1 MTERLF
7 DYDSK
12 LCSFDAE
19 VISCNSIDGKYEI
32 LLDKTAFFPCEGGQT
47 SDVGTLGNANVENV
61 IERNKDIFHICDAPL
76 TVGSTVKGK
85 IDFSHR
91 YYNMQSHTGEHII
104 SGLVH
109 RLYGYENVGFHLS
122 REGMT
127 VDFSGELTREQLD
140 EIEELANRVIYECR
154 PIKCYYPT
162 DEELG
167 SISYRSKLDN
177 LENTRLVVIDGV
189 DICACCAPH
198 VYNTGEVG
206 IIKILDFIRYKGGV
220 RLNVV
225 CGMAALHDY
234 REKYTQCKAISNALS
249 VKQNEVFDAT
259 KRLMETID
267 GYREKLYF
275 AKKELRTYKLA
286 SLEETDGNICI
297 FEDDTDTN
305 DVREFVNSAMQKCGG
320 ICACFVGNDTDGYKY
335 IAASNSINMRDVSA
349 KMKNQLLC
357 RGGGS
362 EKMIQGSTAAKRN
375 EIEIFFKEQ

>member
-7 DYDSK
+7 DKDSK

-19 VISCNSIDGKYEI
+19 VISCDLTDGKYEI
-32 LLDKTAFFPCEGGQT
+32 LLDKTAFFPNEGGQT
-47 SDVGTLGNANVENV
+47 SDVGALGDAKVENV
-61 IERNKDIFHICDAPL
+61 VERAGKIFHVCDAPL
-76 TVGSTVKGK
+76 TVGSTVHGE

-91 YYNMQSHTGEHII
+91 YYNMQNHTGEHII

-109 RLYGYENVGFHLS
+109 KKYGYENVGFHLS

-140 EIEELANRVIYECR
+140 EIEELANRVIYECH

-162 DEELG
+162 DEELAG
-167 SISYRSKLDN
+167 ISYRSKLEN

-206 IIKILDFIRYKGGV
+206 IIKILDFIRHKGGV

-225 CGMAALHDY
+225 CGMAALYDY
-234 REKYTQCKAISNALS
+234 REKYNQCKAISNMLS

-259 KRLMETID
+259 RRLTETID

-275 AKKELRTYKLA
+275 AKRELRSYKLG
-286 SLEETDGNICI
+286 SINETDGDICI
-297 FEDDTDTN
+297 FEDDLDTN
-305 DVREFVNSAMQKCGG
+305 DARELVNSAMQKCGG
-320 ICACFVGNDTDGYKY
+320 ICACFVGNDKDGYKY
-335 IAASNSINMRDVSA
+335 IAASNSVNMREIAA
-349 KMKNQLLC
+349 KMKDELSS

-362 EKMIQGSTAAKRN
+362 EKMIQGSTNAPREN
-375 EIEIFFKEQ
+375 IEKFFK

>member
-7 DYDSK
+7 DKDSK

-19 VISCNSIDGKYEI
+19 VISCNLIDGKYEI
-32 LLDKTAFFPCEGGQT
+32 LLNRTAFFPNEGGQT
-47 SDVGTLGNANVENV
+47 SDVGTLGNVTVENV
-61 IERNKDIFHICDAPL
+61 IERNGEIFHVCNAPL
-76 TVGSTVKGK
+76 TVGSTVHGE

-91 YYNMQSHTGEHII
+91 YYNMQNHTGEHII
-104 SGLVH
+104 SGIVH
-109 RLYGYENVGFHLS
+109 NKYGYENVGFHLS

-140 EIEELANRVIYECR
+140 EIEDLANRVIYKCR

-162 DEELG
+162 DDELD
-167 SISYRSKLDN
+167 SISYRSKLKS
-177 LENTRLVVIDGV
+177 LENTRLVIIDGV

-234 REKYTQCKAISNALS
+234 REKYNQCKLISNALS
-249 VKQNEVFDAT
+249 VKQNDVFDAT
-259 KRLMETID
+259 QRLLDTID
-267 GYREKLYF
+267 GYRAKLYL
-275 AKKELRTYKLA
+275 AKRELRAYKLA
-286 SLEETDGNICI
+286 SIKETDGNICI
-297 FEDDTDTN
+297 FEDDADVN
-305 DVREFVNSAMQKCGG
+305 DARELVNSAMQKCHG
-320 ICACFVGNDTDGYKY
+320 ICACFVGNDSDGYKY
-335 IAASNSINMRDVSA
+335 IAASSAVNMKEIAA
-349 KMKNQLLC
+349 KMKEELSS

-362 EKMIQGSTAAKRN
+362 EKMIQGSTPATREN
-375 EIEIFFKEQ
+375 IEKFFK

>member
-7 DYDSK
+7 DKDSK

-19 VISCNSIDGKYEI
+19 VISCDLTDGKYEI
-32 LLDKTAFFPCEGGQT
+32 LLDKTAFFPNEGGQT
-47 SDVGTLGNANVENV
+47 SDVGALGDANVENV
-61 IERNKDIFHICDAPL
+61 VERAGKIFHVCDAPL
-76 TVGSTVKGK
+76 TVGSTVHGE

-91 YYNMQSHTGEHII
+91 YYNMQNHTGEHII

-109 RLYGYENVGFHLS
+109 KKYGYENVGFHLS

-140 EIEELANRVIYECR
+140 EIEELANRVIYECH

-162 DEELG
+162 DEELAG
-167 SISYRSKLDN
+167 ISYRSKLEN

-225 CGMAALHDY
+225 CGMAALYDY
-234 REKYTQCKAISNALS
+234 REKYNQCKAISNMLS

-259 KRLMETID
+259 RRLTETID

-275 AKKELRTYKLA
+275 AKRELRSYKLG
-286 SLEETDGNICI
+286 SIKETDGDICI
-297 FEDDTDTN
+297 FEDDLDTN
-305 DVREFVNSAMQKCGG
+305 DARELVNSAMQKCGG
-320 ICACFVGNDTDGYKY
+320 ICACFVGNDKDGYKY
-335 IAASNSINMRDVSA
+335 IAASNSVNMREIAA
-349 KMKNQLLC
+349 KMKDELSS

-362 EKMIQGSTAAKRN
+362 EKMIQGSTNAPREN
-375 EIEIFFKEQ
+375 IEKFFK